1 MNSKGPFGLFMG
13 MKIEDFTQSLEEL
26 APFKFMLKNPPRP
39 HPAFNNYLVQV
50 TPKAGLSW
58 IKAIGPGIKT
68 NDYGFALADAF
79 KEMEAKLTKT
89 YSRCRQNDFLLP
101 DSIWNEPKDWMT
113 ALEKKE
119 RVLASIW
126 DREAQSMLP
135 EAIESIYLLA
145 HAEETDSGYLTLEYH
160 LKNHEES
167 EAEISEVID
176 DVL

>member
-113 ALEKKE
+113 ALEKKSAFWQVFGTARRSRCSQKPLNLSISWRMQKRRT
-119 RVLASIW
+119 RVI
-126 DREAQSMLP
+126 
-135 EAIESIYLLA
+135 
-145 HAEETDSGYLTLEYH
+145 
-160 LKNHEES
+160 
-167 EAEISEVID
+167 
-176 DVL
+176 